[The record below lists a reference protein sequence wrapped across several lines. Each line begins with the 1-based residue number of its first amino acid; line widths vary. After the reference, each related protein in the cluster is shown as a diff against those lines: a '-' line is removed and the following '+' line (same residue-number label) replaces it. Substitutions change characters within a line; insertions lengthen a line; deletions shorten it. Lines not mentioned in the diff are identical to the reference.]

1 MDKYEK
7 CAASLMRLGDEI
19 LSEKKR
25 HRNMILRRTAAVT
38 LGTAAVLVIGVT
50 THVLKSPK
58 KPVPPSSGI
67 ITETSAVTTAEAV
80 TTEVRTSSAASSL
93 TTTAAT
99 AKTSTSTPSHTTT
112 TTRAAEK
119 PLSSTTTTTVR
130 EQTTAASTTAM
141 STVPETTTS
150 SPAATTALTQTTTSA
165 ATLKTTTTT
174 QAVTTTTE
182 AQTYLSTTAPPW
194 NITFPTYTTT
204 AHPHAYN
211 GHNYTTVSVGNGTE
225 QYVKVLAECPHI
237 IYIYSKTQEHYIK
250 TAFIY
255 DAVAEHSAPE
265 TATIYSLDGISERF
279 AVMMYYPN
287 IQAAPIYVRTAYE
300 PETLGELLDDTG
312 LSKYMTFDY
321 DNAVVLNDEES
332 CHVKDER
339 ITEVLDD
346 CRSAANTG
354 KNAASFSHDLTI
366 KADISYIGYD
376 TTFIIS
382 KEGYIFTNITD
393 KGASFYIGEE
403 KALSCIE
410 YLLGK

>member
-25 HRNMILRRTAAVT
+25 RRKMILRRTAAVT

-50 THVLKSPK
+50 THVLKPPK

-80 TTEVRTSSAASSL
+80 TTEARTSSAASSL
-93 TTTAAT
+93 TTTAST
-99 AKTSTSTPSHTTT
+99 AKTSTSTESHTT

-119 PLSSTTTTTVR
+119 PQSSTTTTAVWK
-130 EQTTAASTTAM
+130 QTTATSTTAT
-141 STVPETTTS
+141 STATETTTS
-150 SPAATTALTQTTTSA
+150 SPAATTALTQKTISA
-165 ATLKTTTTT
+165 ATLETTTTT
-174 QAVTTTTE
+174 QALTTQANTPSSPTTTR
-182 AQTYLSTTAPPW
+182 ASW
-194 NITFPTYTTT
+194 DISFPTYTTT

-255 DAVAEHSAPE
+255 DTDAEHSAPE

-287 IQAAPIYVRTAYE
+287 IQAAPIYVRTEYE

-332 CHVKDER
+332 RHVKDER
-339 ITEVLDD
+339 ITKVLDD

-366 KADISYIGYD
+366 KTDISYIGYD